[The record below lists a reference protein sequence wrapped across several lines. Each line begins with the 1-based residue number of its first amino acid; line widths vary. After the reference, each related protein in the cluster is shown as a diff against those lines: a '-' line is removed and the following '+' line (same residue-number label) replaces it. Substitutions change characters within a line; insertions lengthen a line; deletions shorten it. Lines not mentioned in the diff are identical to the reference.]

1 MMKKT
6 QKKLKKVPI
15 AGSVI
20 VVIWATIAVV
30 AGFTFSNFNL
40 LLLCLPFIV
49 GWALV
54 CWPLMGDERSK
65 LVKVISTATLSAT
78 FTWLSVILITVLS
91 FVFHGFDI

>member
-1 MMKKT
+1 MIKKT
-6 QKKLKKVPI
+6 QKKIKKEPI
-15 AGSVI
+15 AGSLI
-20 VVIWATIAVV
+20 VVIWATFAVV

-40 LLLCLPFIV
+40 FFLCLPFIV
-49 GWALV
+49 GWALM

-65 LVKVISTATLSAT
+65 LVKVISTATLSAI